1 MTEVGSVYGQALYSL
16 AKDENLSETLL
27 AQLEVLQQSFREAPD
42 FLVLLASPSLTK
54 DERCAIL
61 EDSFRGKIQDYL
73 LNFLKLLTEKGYI
86 RHFFDC
92 CEAFEESYNQDNGIL
107 RVSAVTAVAMSDQQK
122 DKLVQKLTQATGKQI
137 KLQCRVNPEVLG
149 GIRLDY
155 QGQRLDD
162 TVQHRMSAIRD
173 LLNNTV
179 L

>member
-1 MTEVGSVYGQALYSL
+1 MTEVGSVYGEALYGL
-16 AKDENLSETLL
+16 DKDENLSAAIL
-27 AQLEVLQQSFREAPD
+27 AEMEVLQHSFRETPD
-42 FLVLLASPSLTK
+42 FLVLLASPSLSK

-61 EDSFRGKIQDYL
+61 EKSFRGKLQDYL
-73 LNFLKLLTEKGYI
+73 LNFLKILTEKGYI

-92 CEAFEESYNQDNGIL
+92 CEAFGESFNQDNGIL

-122 DKLVQKLTQATGKQI
+122 DKLVQKLTQTTGKQI
-137 KLQCRVNPEVLG
+137 KLLCRVDKTILG

-155 QGQRLDD
+155 NGQRLDG
-162 TVQHRMSAIRD
+162 TVQHRLNAIRE